1 MSREEVQKL
10 LGGYATGTLTPA
22 ERQALCQA
30 ALEDQEL
37 FDALAKEQPLH
48 DLLRDPAARARLLAV
63 LDGERLPWTRRLAAW
78 WLPAAGCLAVV
89 GGAYIVWQAG
99 RHSKPAMVAQVRQQE
114 MRKEPAE
121 VEKQSSVPGEEPQGK
136 VAGDTNRSG
145 LARESALSRT
155 ALQAPR
161 AQRRSS
167 PAPRVSTPDLRDAV
181 ASAYEKEQLPASVK
195 AEPSAKADARGLFY
209 GIVQSLGA
217 QQAQA
222 GQHQA
227 APGPAQREQDK
238 AAPEQLARAAKT
250 MPPVR
255 MTETVTL
262 APSLG
267 VRYTILRKTP
277 DGSFAEANP
286 EDLRAG
292 DTVELQFVPNA
303 DGYLYI
309 TVAVGAA
316 RRQIA
321 SAAVTRFQP
330 FTTPPLEPG
339 DKDLTAV
346 FSRVPQAGAVGGFVP
361 QPQLEVP
368 ARNVTETVNRP
379 ERAVYVVNN
388 AAGASSQQLTFPI
401 TLNYR

>member
-10 LGGYATGTLTPA
+10 LGGYATGTLTPE

-30 ALEDQEL
+30 ALEDQQL

-63 LDGERLPWTRRLAAW
+63 LDGERLPWARRLAVW

-99 RHSKPAMVAQVRQQE
+99 RQSKPAMVAQVRQQE

-121 VEKQSSVPGEEPQGK
+121 VEKQSSVPEEGPQGK

-145 LARESALSRT
+145 FARESALSRT

-161 AQRRSS
+161 AQRPSS
-167 PAPRVSTPDLRDAV
+167 PASRVSTLDQRDAV

-195 AEPSAKADARGLFY
+195 AEPSAEADARGLFY
-209 GIVQSLGA
+209 GIAQSLGA

-222 GQHQA
+222 GQQQA
-227 APGPAQREQDK
+227 APGPQREQDK
-238 AAPEQLARAAKT
+238 AAPEQLLRAAKT

-262 APSLG
+262 APRLG
-267 VRYTILRKTP
+267 VRYTILRKAA
-277 DGSFAEANP
+277 DGSFNESNP

-303 DGYLYI
+303 DGFLYI
-309 TVAVGAA
+309 TAAVGAA

-321 SAAVTRFQP
+321 AAAVTRFQP

-346 FSRVPQAGAVGGFVP
+346 FSRVPPAGAVGGFAP
-361 QPQLEVP
+361 QPLEVP
-368 ARNVTETVNRP
+368 ARNVTETVNRQ